1 MTANTGS
8 IEQLTSDCYSATT
21 VQRMMITSRMLMEVD
36 PKTQRLLQDL
46 LYLLERGDIMVYK
59 DPLTG
64 ELKYRTKELN

>member
-8 IEQLTSDCYSATT
+8 IEQLTNDCYSATT